1 MDVFAGPQQLV
12 KINSRRRMN
21 MWRSGRGS
29 PTVVLA
35 PGFMAVTADWSRVQP
50 ALARITQVVS
60 YDHAGQGFS
69 DPGPLPRS
77 PAHKAADLKAAL
89 VKAGVGPPY
98 VLVGLS
104 MGNFEVRHFARR
116 HPETISPVRPGANFL
131 DSRRDICSRFVLM
144 SPPDPNTVD
153 AAEALLGRLAGL
165 DVSLA
170 EHVHA
175 CAMSTEDPHEVAEL
189 AKAYHRVARSARQSI
204 ALHAQLKRAREAAER
219 ENAPPPEPPRLDRIR
234 IARRTAEVREA
245 VRRVIW
251 DETEAESLDEELLLS
266 VLENNLRITG
276 ERPDFPDPDLDDH
289 VVAVCSDL
297 RLPLA
302 KALAWRDLPD
312 PPPDMG
318 CHRDDDAAEYAD
330 TG

>member
-1 MDVFAGPQQLV
+1 MSEPDTAMDVFAGPQQLV

-116 HPETISPVRPGANFL
+116 HPGEVAGMVLVDPSFDGMAEQLLEVTPSDQLWIESPLLHLKRCEAAARAGDLRPGTEAYAACAFHPQPELTEALNAAYHDLSLRASYWRALASEYATSLHDRADGPLGDIPLIVLSAGARERSPV
-131 DSRRDICSRFVLM
+131 
-144 SPPDPNTVD
+144 PPEE
-153 AAEALLGRLAGL
+153 AEAVESVWARGHERLAALSSRG
-165 DVSLA
+165 VRRIVPASK
-170 EHVHA
+170 HA
-175 CAMSTEDPHEVAEL
+175 IQWDRPQAVIDAVLEV
-189 AKAYHRVARSARQSI
+189 V
-204 ALHAQLKRAREAAER
+204 
-219 ENAPPPEPPRLDRIR
+219 
-234 IARRTAEVREA
+234 AEVR
-245 VRRVIW
+245 
-251 DETEAESLDEELLLS
+251 
-266 VLENNLRITG
+266 G
-276 ERPDFPDPDLDDH
+276 G
-289 VVAVCSDL
+289 
-297 RLPLA
+297 LPS
-302 KALAWRDLPD
+302 
-312 PPPDMG
+312 
-318 CHRDDDAAEYAD
+318 
-330 TG
+330 

>member
-1 MDVFAGPQQLV
+1 MTPPE
-12 KINSRRRMN
+12 
-21 MWRSGRGS
+21 
-29 PTVVLA
+29 PT
-35 PGFMAVTADWSRVQP
+35 P
-50 ALARITQVVS
+50 
-60 YDHAGQGFS
+60 
-69 DPGPLPRS
+69 
-77 PAHKAADLKAAL
+77 
-89 VKAGVGPPY
+89 
-98 VLVGLS
+98 
-104 MGNFEVRHFARR
+104 
-116 HPETISPVRPGANFL
+116 
-131 DSRRDICSRFVLM
+131 
-144 SPPDPNTVD
+144 VD
-153 AAEALLGRLAGL
+153 AAEALLARVAGRDVTLLEHIHDCCLAT
-165 DVSLA
+165 D
-170 EHVHA
+170 
-175 CAMSTEDPHEVAEL
+175 DPHEVAEL
-189 AKAYHRVARSARQSI
+189 AKAYRYAARSARQSI
-204 ALHAQLKRAREAAER
+204 ALHCQLKRQREAAER
-219 ENAPPPEPPRLDRIR
+219 AAAVGEPAPERTQADRIR